1 MKDVKQPE
9 KRLHGS
15 SKLDLHGVR
24 HHEVDRLV
32 ENFILMNQKLL
43 PLTIICGNSP
53 TMINLVQTVIKRIN
67 CEEVAM
73 DRYGVIVIRRI

>member
-1 MKDVKQPE
+1 
-9 KRLHGS
+9 
-15 SKLDLHGVR
+15 
-24 HHEVDRLV
+24 
-32 ENFILMNQKLL
+32 MNQKLL

-53 TMINLVQTVIKRIN
+53 AMISLVETVIKRID